1 MPTKSLSAEYLKG
14 LWDENP
20 VFRQLLGMCPVLAV
34 TNTGMNALAM
44 GLATLF
50 VLVMSSTAVSLIRG
64 FVPKQVRIVTF
75 ILVIA
80 TFVTVVDYAIMAISL
95 DLHKALGAFISL
107 IVVNCLILGRA
118 EAFASKNSP
127 VRAALDALGMGL
139 AASFVLI
146 LSSLVVA
153 SIKKLI
159 PNQVRIA
166 SYIVVIAT
174 FVTVADRV
182 MAAFFP
188 PISKALGPYV
198 PLIVVN
204 CIILGRQEAFS
215 SRNSVGRSLIDALGM
230 STGFV
235 LALLVLSSIR
245 EILGAGTFLGYQVM
259 GSWFKPWIIM
269 ILPAGA
275 FITLGVLLGI
285 ALLVEQKTRERRVS

>member
-1 MPTKSLSAEYLKG
+1 MSTKSLRAEYLKG

-20 VFRQLLGMCPVLAV
+20 VFRQLLGMCPTLAV
-34 TNTGMNALAM
+34 TNAVINGIAM
-44 GLATLF
+44 GLAT
-50 VLVMSSTAVSLIRG
+50 
-64 FVPKQVRIVTF
+64 
-75 ILVIA
+75 
-80 TFVTVVDYAIMAISL
+80 
-95 DLHKALGAFISL
+95 
-107 IVVNCLILGRA
+107 
-118 EAFASKNSP
+118 
-127 VRAALDALGMGL
+127 
-139 AASFVLI
+139 SFVLI

-153 SIKKLI
+153 SIKRLI
-159 PNQVRIA
+159 PDQVRIA

-245 EILGAGTFLGYQVM
+245 EWGRARFSATRLWGP
-259 GSWFKPWIIM
+259 GSHH
-269 ILPAGA
+269 G
-275 FITLGVLLGI
+275 
-285 ALLVEQKTRERRVS
+285 SS

>member
-1 MPTKSLSAEYLKG
+1 MSTKSLRAEYLKG

-20 VFRQLLGMCPVLAV
+20 VFRQLLGMCPTLAV
-34 TNTGMNALAM
+34 TNAVINGIAM
-44 GLATLF
+44 GLAT
-50 VLVMSSTAVSLIRG
+50 
-64 FVPKQVRIVTF
+64 
-75 ILVIA
+75 
-80 TFVTVVDYAIMAISL
+80 
-95 DLHKALGAFISL
+95 
-107 IVVNCLILGRA
+107 
-118 EAFASKNSP
+118 
-127 VRAALDALGMGL
+127 
-139 AASFVLI
+139 SFVLI

-153 SIKKLI
+153 SIKRFI
-159 PNQVRIA
+159 PDQVRIA

-245 EILGAGTFLGYQVM
+245 EVLGAGTFLGYQVM
-259 GSWFKPWIIM
+259 GPWFTPWIIM

-275 FITLGVLLGI
+275 FITLGVLVGI